1 MRTQVSCLYRF
12 LPQPSIPL
20 RSHQLPARPLRT
32 PGDIVQVCGAG
43 QSLHSWQLAKQST
56 ASRGPRDTKGKPHE
70 LTLPYNMP
78 NTYNQSLERVTGRS
92 PVLIPGTNSCTLRDY
107 SDFGFPE
114 TLLFTIRASH
124 GNSGKCFQCNPDDL
138 SSS

>member
-20 RSHQLPARPLRT
+20 RSPQLPARPLRT
-32 PGDIVQVCGAG
+32 PGDMVQACGAG

-70 LTLPYNMP
+70 STLPYNMP

-92 PVLIPGTNSCTLRDY
+92 QCSYLAPIPAHSETTQILVFLKHYCSLSGPVMVTQES
-107 SDFGFPE
+107 
-114 TLLFTIRASH
+114 AS
-124 GNSGKCFQCNPDDL
+124 SAIL
-138 SSS
+138 MT